1 MSNISSQRVA
11 LKFHCQNLA
20 LVKKSS
26 NRFRDEEQS
35 DPSRAKRKV
44 ESNGNC
50 PDIAGD
56 AQRPVA
62 VNLPHHDVQDL
73 LRHAI
78 VAEADDI
85 ATDSIDL
92 LEGLDF
98 SQSSKALRT
107 HINHKLLD
115 FSKPCCDQVM
125 NTIARLTRKLPK
137 LKLV

>member
-1 MSNISSQRVA
+1 MSLDEPHFVATSGSKISLS
-11 LKFHCQNLA
+11 
-20 LVKKSS
+20 KSGAGKETVEARS

-35 DPSRAKRKV
+35 DPSRGERKETV
-44 ESNGNC
+44 EPNGNC

-56 AQRPVA
+56 AQRPVV
-62 VNLPHHDVQDL
+62 VNLPQHDVQDL

-78 VAEADDI
+78 VAEANDF

-115 FSKPCCDQVM
+115 FSRPCCDQG
-125 NTIARLTRKLPK
+125 
-137 LKLV
+137 